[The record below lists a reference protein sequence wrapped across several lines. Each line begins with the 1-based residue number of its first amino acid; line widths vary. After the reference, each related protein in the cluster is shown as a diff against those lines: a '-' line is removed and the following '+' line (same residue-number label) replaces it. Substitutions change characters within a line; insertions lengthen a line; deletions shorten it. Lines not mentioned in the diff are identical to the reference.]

1 MIGLRP
7 QKGSSHA
14 GVLGFRVLLK
24 DGAYIN
30 IYDLVIG
37 NCFTSSKSSS

>member
-14 GVLGFRVLLK
+14 GVLGFGVLLK
-24 DGAYIN
+24 DGAYIS
-30 IYDLVIG
+30 IYGLVIG
-37 NCFTSSKSSS
+37 KCLTSSESSS